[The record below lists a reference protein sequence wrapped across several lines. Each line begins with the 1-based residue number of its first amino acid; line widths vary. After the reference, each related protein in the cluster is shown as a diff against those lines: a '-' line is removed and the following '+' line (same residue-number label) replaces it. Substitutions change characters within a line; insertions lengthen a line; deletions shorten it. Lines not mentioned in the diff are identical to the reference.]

1 MKQTLFG
8 VALGLAA
15 LAALAMTCGKAPVA
29 AFSADPTSG
38 NPPLEVTFTDE
49 SENEPASWSWDFG
62 DGNNSTEQNP
72 THTYNNGGTY
82 DVMLIVTNDYGTDTL
97 TEPGYIIVGE
107 EYEQVEI
114 GGMRLR
120 WKVKGEDLDCILS
133 GPTTGWIAV
142 GFDPTIGMESANII
156 IGYVYDGEHVEI
168 RDDYGTAPGGHTAD
182 EDMGGTDDVSNVSGS
197 ETAGVT
203 EISFTIPL
211 ATGDTFDKELIPGN
225 TYTIMLAYGSA
236 DDLNSIH
243 TNRYTTDID
252 L

>member
-1 MKQTLFG
+1 MKKYLNLTC
-8 VALGLAA
+8 LAVVVIFA
-15 LAALAMTCGKAPVA
+15 FAGCAVLPTA

-38 NPPLEVTFTDE
+38 PPPLTVQFTDE
-49 SENEPASWSWDFG
+49 SEGEPTSWSWDFG
-62 DGNNSTEQNP
+62 EGNTSTEQNP
-72 THTYNNGGTY
+72 SHTYNNGGTY
-82 DVMLIVTNDYGTDTL
+82 DVRLVVSNDKGSDTL
-97 TEPGYIIVGE
+97 IEPGYIIVGE
-107 EYEQVEI
+107 EYEQVEV

-156 IGYVYDGEHVEI
+156 IGYVYEGEYVEI
-168 RDDYGTAPGGHTAD
+168 RDDYGTAPSGHTAD
-182 EDMGGTDDVSNVSGS
+182 VAMGGTDDVSNVTGS
-197 ETAGVT
+197 ETAGTT

-211 ATGDTFDKELIPGN
+211 NSGDTFDKELIPGN

-236 DDLNSIH
+236 DDLDSYH
-243 TNRYTTDID
+243 SERFTTEIK